1 MTVDDVRK
9 VKLDDADRNTAFPT
23 VLSLYTAG
31 DHDSFPRVCC
41 FQIARK
47 RDSHEVQNRL
57 LCVHIAIIPSP
68 DVSKVKN
75 ICRNSRTYLCS
86 TYTY

>member
-23 VLSLYTAG
+23 VLSLYTTG
-31 DHDSFPRVCC
+31 DHDSFPRLRR

-47 RDSHEVQNRL
+47 RD
-57 LCVHIAIIPSP
+57 
-68 DVSKVKN
+68 
-75 ICRNSRTYLCS
+75 
-86 TYTY
+86 